1 MNYQYY
7 STDTPKLNELVLVH
21 FIEINDSFFSAKL
34 IEYSYNGI
42 MTYQDATKKK
52 KVISWNKFVQL
63 NKNMVAKIIDINEK
77 DKIVQ
82 LSLIYLDEDYNK
94 NLNAMQ
100 IQIKLLDHFN
110 ENKYLEK
117 FIKSL
122 SILNNYDYI
131 YLWKS
136 LAYDIDIN
144 RRIYNEINNKNISLW
159 KYFNENIENIN
170 ISNDIKDA
178 VISLYNKKND
188 IIFNKITSKI
198 GLISI
203 NGINILKETLKNIL
217 KNIKYKY
224 IFKYDASPY
233 YIFQTLSEDTTIND
247 HNEFIDILEKYIKHH
262 NLLIY
267 IKIDYIGK

>member
-1 MNYQYY
+1 
-7 STDTPKLNELVLVH
+7 
-21 FIEINDSFFSAKL
+21 
-34 IEYSYNGI
+34 
-42 MTYQDATKKK
+42 
-52 KVISWNKFVQL
+52 
-63 NKNMVAKIIDINEK
+63 MVAKIIDINEK

-100 IQIKLLDHFN
+100 IQIKLLEHFN

-122 SILNNYDYI
+122 SILNNIDYI
-131 YLWKS
+131 YLWKT
-136 LAYDIDIN
+136 LAYNIDID

-159 KYFNENIENIN
+159 KYFIENFENIN
-170 ISNDIKDA
+170 INNDIKEA

-188 IIFNKITSKI
+188 LIFNKITSKI

-203 NGINILKETLKNIL
+203 NGINILKKSLNNIL
-217 KNIKYKY
+217 KNIKYNY
-224 IFKYDASPY
+224 VFKYDASPY
-233 YIFQTLSEDTTIND
+233 YIFQTFSEDTTIND
-247 HNEFIDILEKYIKHH
+247 HKEFINILEKYIKQN